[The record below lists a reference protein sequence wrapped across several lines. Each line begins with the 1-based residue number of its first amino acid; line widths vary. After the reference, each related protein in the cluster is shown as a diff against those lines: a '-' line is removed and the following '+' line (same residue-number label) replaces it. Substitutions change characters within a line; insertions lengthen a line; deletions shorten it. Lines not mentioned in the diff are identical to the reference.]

1 MEASSKNHYEI
12 VQELLAAGADASLS
26 NDVRCRLTFIAV
38 HSYWLTNQYVLFF
51 FIPCPSQEGITA
63 LSLARKKGNREI
75 IALLSR
81 SLADC
86 TCSSMPL
93 SSPRQGVFAG
103 LVDHLFNN
111 FFGGPSRP

>member
-1 MEASSKNHYEI
+1 MEASSKNHFEI

-26 NDVRCRLTFIAV
+26 ND
-38 HSYWLTNQYVLFF
+38 
-51 FIPCPSQEGITA
+51 EGITA

-93 SSPRQGVFAG
+93 SGPRQGVFAG